1 MQNIIVSTI
10 DISNNLI
17 NTLCENN
24 YRKILYQIAMNGNEF
39 QNFQIK
45 KRESRHQIKTSS
57 VLNFSTWS
65 ASSLVPDSRSVST
78 ISYIV
83 KFFSGA
89 AHYAM
94 YRPTVFLPLG
104 GLETNPKKSCTQGQ
118 GTTTFTSLSCSVITC
133 TEYNLRKRL
142 MRHVAITL

>member
-45 KRESRHQIKTSS
+45 KKESRHQIKTSS
-57 VLNFSTWS
+57 VLNFST
-65 ASSLVPDSRSVST
+65 
-78 ISYIV
+78 
-83 KFFSGA
+83 
-89 AHYAM
+89 
-94 YRPTVFLPLG
+94 
-104 GLETNPKKSCTQGQ
+104 
-118 GTTTFTSLSCSVITC
+118 
-133 TEYNLRKRL
+133 
-142 MRHVAITL
+142 